1 MCSSI
6 PAARPS
12 RMVWSARSIFGL
24 RSINSGKFQSAGSR
38 VYAVPLHRR
47 ASSSSAFVGLAEA
60 TRNGAKKR
68 AGNDNCLKVR
78 QGFTVNSVTTTT
90 NYLYDG
96 NNILE
101 QLDQNGNSVAPNTQ
115 VSSIDQHFPH
125 TH

>member
-6 PAARPS
+6 PAAHPS
-12 RMVWSARSIFGL
+12 RMVCSDRSIFGL

-78 QGFTVNSVTTTT
+78 QGFTVNSATATT
-90 NYLYDG
+90 NYLYAVD
-96 NNILE
+96 NFIE
-101 QLDQNGNSVAPNTQ
+101 ELDPNVHSDARYTQ
-115 VSSIDQHFPH
+115 WLAIDDRF
-125 TH
+125 TL